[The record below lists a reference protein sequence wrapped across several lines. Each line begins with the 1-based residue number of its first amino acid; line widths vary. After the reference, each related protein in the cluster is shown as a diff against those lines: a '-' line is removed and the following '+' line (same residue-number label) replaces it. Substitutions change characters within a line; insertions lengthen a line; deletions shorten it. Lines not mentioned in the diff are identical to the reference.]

1 MKPRRP
7 PAPPRKGTAKEA
19 PAARRSSPLFWVLL
33 PLLVLALLGQT
44 DRARDRLNAGR
55 LLRQTE
61 ILTMAAIQRG
71 QVPAGLFGAN
81 LQTLGRAAELDPLE
95 IGIPIARGSQ
105 YLLLRN
111 GSSAAAAYREAL
123 ELEPRPEIYLNL
135 GRAAL
140 ASNDREQARRHF
152 RTALRL
158 DPRLLPYVPADLR

>member
-1 MKPRRP
+1 MKPRRQT
-7 PAPPRKGTAKEA
+7 PREA
-19 PAARRSSPLFWVLL
+19 PAPVARRGSPLLWVLL

-44 DRARDRLNAGR
+44 GRARDRLNAGR

-61 ILTMAAIQRG
+61 LLTMAAIQRG
-71 QVPAGLFGAN
+71 QVPPGLFGAN
-81 LQTLGRAAELDPLE
+81 LQTLSRAAELDPLE
-95 IGIPIARGSQ
+95 IGIPIARGTQ
-105 YLLLRN
+105 YLVLRN

-140 ASNDREQARRHF
+140 VSNDREQARRHF

-158 DPRLLPYVPADLR
+158 DPRLLPLVPADLR